1 MSPGFDDFH
10 CYVINLDRTP
20 QRMAVF
26 LGQNADAGLSF
37 RRFAAV
43 DGNAVS
49 EEEALRLNI
58 IKPGTTWQSRATIGV
73 AMSHKTLW
81 EKAVA
86 EQRPLMIFEDDA
98 YIRHDFRS
106 RFTSLVAGMAAW
118 DIVLLG
124 YNTDSIVEL
133 RVAGEFDFGGLFSI
147 RAPTVPQLQKFV
159 RVEDPV
165 GLFRLRYAFGICAY
179 AITPA
184 GAEKLLAR
192 CFPMDNRLMVFK
204 ATGRQFNAYSI
215 DCMMNVFYG
224 ELAAYACM
232 GPLVLPHNDW
242 SASTVVRRQR

>member
-1 MSPGFDDFH
+1 MSPGIDDFD

-26 LGQNADAGLSF
+26 LGQNAEAGLSF

-43 DGNAVS
+43 DGNTVS
-49 EEEALRLNI
+49 EEEALRRNI
-58 IKPGTTWQSRATIGV
+58 IKPGTKWQSRATIGV
-73 AMSHKTLW
+73 ALSHRTLW

-98 YIRHDFRS
+98 YIRRDFRS
-106 RFTSLVAGMAAW
+106 RFSGLVSGMADW
-118 DIVLLG
+118 DIILLG

-147 RAPTVPQLQKFV
+147 RAPTVPQLEKFA

-165 GLFRLRYAFGICAY
+165 GLFRLHYAFGICSY

-204 ATGRQFNAYSI
+204 ATGKQFNAYSI
-215 DCMMNVFYG
+215 DCMMNVFYA
-224 ELAAYACM
+224 ELAAYAFM

-242 SASTVVRRQR
+242 AASTVVKRRR